1 MLSRR
6 EAGMKSRLER
16 CWLML
21 PMFDHIMYQM
31 PTAGAKIV
39 HPIGRFIMIH
49 FQNAF
54 TYEDVELDGEGV
66 EVGGDF
72 EGVFGNLVL
81 GLAGAHLAE
90 SAVEVKVEKT
100 SVCFA
105 CMSLLDAH
113 IRIYRGYDKS

>member
-31 PTAGAKIV
+31 PTAGAKDI
-39 HPIGRFIMIH
+39 HPIERFNNDSIPRRI
-49 FQNAF
+49 
-54 TYEDVELDGEGV
+54 TYQDVELDGEGV

-81 GLAGAHLAE
+81 GLACAHLAE
-90 SAVEVKVEKT
+90 SAVQVEVEKA
-100 SVCFA
+100 SVCHA
-105 CMSLLDAH
+105 CVSLLDAH
-113 IRIYRGYDKS
+113 IRIYCGYAI